1 MVTTDQAKWDRE
13 HAIKRGEGAPPSFL
27 RQVFHLESWRIA
39 PGRALDI
46 ATGRG
51 RNAIFLAERGFAVEG
66 VDISEVALQEAR
78 RRAAEKGLA
87 VTFRQADLD
96 HIELPEARY
105 DLIVNINFLLRSLVP
120 AIKKALKVGGR
131 VVFETYLI
139 DQQTIGHPKNPA
151 YLLGH
156 GELLE
161 LFSDF
166 RVFYYRE
173 GRFTE
178 AGKEA
183 FRAGL
188 YGEKVQ

>member
-1 MVTTDQAKWDRE
+1 M
-13 HAIKRGEGAPPSFL
+13 
-27 RQVFHLESWRIA
+27 
-39 PGRALDI
+39 
-46 ATGRG
+46 
-51 RNAIFLAERGFAVEG
+51 EG

>member
-1 MVTTDQAKWDRE
+1 M
-13 HAIKRGEGAPPSFL
+13 
-27 RQVFHLESWRIA
+27 A

-66 VDISEVALQEAR
+66 VDISEVALQEAQ
-78 RRAAEKGLA
+78 RRAVQKGLA

-96 HIELPEARY
+96 HIELPEAQY
-105 DLIVNINFLLRSLVP
+105 DLIVNINFLLRSLVAP
-120 AIKKALKVGGR
+120 IKKALKVGGR

-151 YLLGH
+151 YLLRH
-156 GELLE
+156 HELLD

-173 GRFTE
+173 GKFTE
-178 AGKEA
+178 AGKDA
-183 FRAGL
+183 YRAGL
-188 YGEKVQ
+188 YGQKI